1 MTKFYPPTLTI
12 EKTIENNNTK
22 IYEMKL
28 FKEDKLLIIDE
39 QNILVYHLSQEKFI
53 IRYFLLNKLISS
65 KTEIIGKD
73 KLFVNI
79 LFNTYS
85 TSFILYKF
93 SEEQFNNIY
102 SLIPLFEITKSPF
115 QFNII
120 KPLFLLNKIILIESN
135 LINIFGYNN
144 NKLILMSKIRK
155 RSYISW
161 IDGFK
166 FSKEIIGLFDGIN
179 KLVLFYN
186 IKKGIVIQQNILYD
200 NNKIVNSATILNL
213 NDNDKILFGLN
224 NAILLYSF
232 KINKILQKIEDKYD
246 INCLTLK
253 SDKIFFINSYIN
265 SINLNLEKS
274 KIIRISFYHYKLYEK
289 KELSNI
295 KEVNNNLIVYQE
307 KVITNFKDKII
318 IFNYSIKRTLLTY
331 IKSIY
336 KAIIFTIIITLIF
349 FILLISLYHCA
360 LSIFEFFLIILY
372 FCRFSSYYKKFELD
386 YANHLTELYYIWVK
400 LMAIVAIIFKLFYY
414 E

>member
-120 KPLFLLNKIILIESN
+120 KPLFLLN
-135 LINIFGYNN
+135 
-144 NKLILMSKIRK
+144 RK

-200 NNKIVNSATILNL
+200 NNKIGNSATILNL

-224 NAILLYSF
+224 NEILLYSF

-372 FCRFSSYYKKFELD
+372 FCRFSSYYKKIELD
-386 YANHLTELYYIWVK
+386 YANHLTELHHIWVI
-400 LMAIVAIIFKLFYY
+400 LMAIVAIILKLFYY

>member
-213 NDNDKILFGLN
+213 NDNDKILFGLKMQ
-224 NAILLYSF
+224 Y
-232 KINKILQKIEDKYD
+232 
-246 INCLTLK
+246 
-253 SDKIFFINSYIN
+253 
-265 SINLNLEKS
+265 
-274 KIIRISFYHYKLYEK
+274 
-289 KELSNI
+289 
-295 KEVNNNLIVYQE
+295 
-307 KVITNFKDKII
+307 
-318 IFNYSIKRTLLTY
+318 
-331 IKSIY
+331 
-336 KAIIFTIIITLIF
+336 
-349 FILLISLYHCA
+349 
-360 LSIFEFFLIILY
+360 
-372 FCRFSSYYKKFELD
+372 
-386 YANHLTELYYIWVK
+386 YYIHLK
-400 LMAIVAIIFKLFYY
+400 
-414 E
+414 